1 MAKKKE
7 LTIFTMSDGTGRT
20 AESVALAAIRQ
31 FLPSD
36 INIVQEVLPRIV
48 NPQQISQIM
57 SAMSVYKPCII
68 AYTLVIPELVEKIK
82 RESIKHDI
90 PIVDIIN
97 PMIDSISSVLDK
109 KPRLESGLNQI
120 LDDNYFR
127 KIEAVE
133 FAIKF
138 DDAKDPRGV
147 LEADVILVGVSRT
160 SKTPTCMFLAQNR
173 GIKAGNIPLVL
184 GVTPPKELFQVSPHK
199 IVGLTV
205 DPDVL
210 LGIRTSRLKSLGLSS
225 GSDYANYGKIM
236 DELEYAENIMK
247 QLKCPIVDVSKKA
260 IEETATDILLLLKEN
275 KILGT

>member
-147 LEADVILVGVSRT
+147 LDADVILVGVSRT

>member
-1 MAKKKE
+1 MAKRKE

-31 FLPSD
+31 FLPSE

-57 SAMSVYKPCII
+57 SAMTVYKPCIV

-82 RESIKHDI
+82 RESLKYDI

-109 KPRLESGLNQI
+109 KPRLEPGLNQI

-225 GSDYANYGKIM
+225 GSDYASYGKIM
-236 DELEYAENIMK
+236 DELEYAETIMR

-260 IEETATDILLLLKEN
+260 IEETATDILMLLKEN

>member
-1 MAKKKE
+1 
-7 LTIFTMSDGTGRT
+7 
-20 AESVALAAIRQ
+20 
-31 FLPSD
+31 
-36 INIVQEVLPRIV
+36 
-48 NPQQISQIM
+48 M
-57 SAMSVYKPCII
+57 SAMTVYKPCII

-82 RESIKHDI
+82 RESLKYDI

-97 PMIDSISSVLDK
+97 PMINSISSVLDK
-109 KPRLESGLNQI
+109 KPRLEPGLNQI

-225 GSDYANYGKIM
+225 GSDYASYGKIM
-236 DELEYAENIMK
+236 DELEYAETIMN

-260 IEETATDILLLLKEN
+260 IEETATDILMLLKEN
-275 KILGT
+275 KILGA